1 MSDYPKPHIDGDWH
15 PSIAEDYDN
24 ARDDDERR
32 HILLKEG
39 YDQAHKSEVKRL
51 FDEPLEL
58 EKKKEEEKHQEIR
71 KKVKE
76 RRQKI
81 RTIVLDIFA
90 AVAFLASIPA
100 AVQFIRWLVRLIQFL
115 FFAG

>member
-1 MSDYPKPHIDGDWH
+1 MCIRDRPHIDGDWH

-100 AVQFIRWLVRLIQFL
+100 AVQFIRWLCLLYTSRCV
-115 FFAG
+115 